1 MNMMWLM
8 LCKLARKVTVT
19 LAAPDTVHVVP
30 EADLH
35 PAQPPNVKP
44 EPGAALK
51 VMVGALVKVDSHV
64 PVVAPGPALVQ
75 LMPLGLLVTTPV
87 PPPAVFTV
95 T

>member
-1 MNMMWLM
+1 MI
-8 LCKLARKVTVT
+8 
-19 LAAPDTVHVVP
+19 AAPEMVQVVAV
-30 EADLH
+30 ADLH
-35 PAQPPNVKP
+35 PVQPPKAKP
-44 EPGAALK
+44 WPGVAVK
-51 VMVGALVKVDSHV
+51 VMVGALVKLDWHV